1 MSNKMLIF
9 CMYNFAVRS
18 LNVFASFKLTKRSGC
33 GFVCSMFLNIILI
46 CLFPFPQTTGQAKQ
60 TTGQAKQTT
69 GQAKQTTGQ
78 AKQTE
83 QNIHYGLNLLLHI
96 CWKREPTN

>member
-1 MSNKMLIF
+1 MWQAK
-9 CMYNFAVRS
+9 
-18 LNVFASFKLTKRSGC
+18 
-33 GFVCSMFLNIILI
+33 
-46 CLFPFPQTTGQAKQ
+46 QTTGQAKQ

-83 QNIHYGLNLLLHI
+83 QNIHNGLNLLLHI
-96 CWKREPTN
+96 CWKREQTN